1 MMQHR
6 KNIFRMPLIAGT
18 LFVALAGANAGAV
31 DLTVKLSGDNE
42 VPPVS
47 TTASGE
53 ARISV
58 GDDGSVAGV
67 ITVKGVAGTMAHI
80 HRAAAGANGPVI
92 VKLVADGD
100 GFQVPPGTKLDA
112 DQLQAFKAGELYVN
126 VHSADH
132 KAGEMRAQLK

>member
-1 MMQHR
+1 MQYR
-6 KNIFRMPLIAGT
+6 KTFFRMPLIAGA
-18 LFVALAGANAGAV
+18 LFVALASSTAGAV

-42 VPPVS
+42 VPPVAS
-47 TTASGE
+47 AGSGE
-53 ARISV
+53 ARISI

-92 VKLVADGD
+92 VKLLADGD
-100 GFQVPPGTKLDA
+100 GFKVPPDTKLDA

-126 VHSADH
+126 VHSAEH
-132 KAGEMRAQLK
+132 KAGEMRAQLR